1 MWNRAELKGKAKF
14 SFKRNYWKSVL
25 ISLLLALI
33 VGGGGTGA
41 SSAASSFR
49 SGMDNGYH
57 SSQDSDYSDIYDYDE
72 YDYDDYDHYDDYDD
86 YDDYEGSI
94 NDFKQG
100 FKEGMSDYSPVGW
113 MATLAIFGITFIIIF
128 ILIMTAV
135 ILIDV
140 FICNPVEVG
149 CKRYFLRNL
158 NEKAQVGNIGYAFDN
173 NYKNITKTM
182 FFRDLYTVLWTLL
195 LIIPGI
201 VKSYEYQ
208 MIPYLLAEN
217 PQMTKE
223 QAFAES
229 KRMMTGQKWR
239 AFVLDLSFIGWNILS
254 ALTLGIL
261 GIFYVQPYMDATHAA
276 LYEAL
281 RYGNPYGAPNYFNGM
296 PGGYNGESNGFN
308 GMSGSFNGES
318 NGFNGMPGGYNGESN
333 GSNGMSDS
341 IVEDVP
347 RQ

>member
-25 ISLLLALI
+25 ISLLLTLI

-72 YDYDDYDHYDDYDD
+72 YDYDD

>member
-49 SGMDNGYH
+49 SGMNNGYH

-72 YDYDDYDHYDDYDD
+72 YDYDDYD
-86 YDDYEGSI
+86 DYEGSI
-94 NDFKQG
+94 NDFEQG

-135 ILIDV
+135 ILMDV

-296 PGGYNGESNGFN
+296 PGGYNGESNGSN

-333 GSNGMSDS
+333 GFNGMSDS

>member
-49 SGMDNGYH
+49 SGMNNGYH

-72 YDYDDYDHYDDYDD
+72 YDYDDYD
-86 YDDYEGSI
+86 DYEGSI
-94 NDFKQG
+94 NDFEQG

-135 ILIDV
+135 ILMDV

-296 PGGYNGESNGFN
+296 PGGYNGESNGSN

-318 NGFNGMPGGYNGESN
+318 NGFNGMPGGYNEESN

>member
-72 YDYDDYDHYDDYDD
+72 YDYDDYD
-86 YDDYEGSI
+86 DYEGSI

-135 ILIDV
+135 ILMDV

>member
-72 YDYDDYDHYDDYDD
+72 YDYDD

-281 RYGNPYGAPNYFNGM
+281 RYGNPYGAQNYFNGM

-308 GMSGSFNGES
+308 GMSGSFNRES

>member
-49 SGMDNGYH
+49 SGMNNGYH

-72 YDYDDYDHYDDYDD
+72 YDYDDYD
-86 YDDYEGSI
+86 DYEGSI
-94 NDFKQG
+94 NDFEQG

-135 ILIDV
+135 ILMDV

-239 AFVLDLSFIGWNILS
+239 AFVLDLSFIGWDILS

-296 PGGYNGESNGFN
+296 PGGYNGESNGSN

-333 GSNGMSDS
+333 GFNGMSDS

>member
-72 YDYDDYDHYDDYDD
+72 YDYDD

>member
-25 ISLLLALI
+25 ISLLLTLI

-49 SGMDNGYH
+49 NGMNNGYH

-72 YDYDDYDHYDDYDD
+72 YDYDDYDNYDNYDN

>member
-49 SGMDNGYH
+49 SGMNNGYH

-72 YDYDDYDHYDDYDD
+72 YDYDDYDD

-135 ILIDV
+135 ILMDV

-261 GIFYVQPYMDATHAA
+261 GIFCVQPYMDATHAA

>member
-49 SGMDNGYH
+49 SGMNNGYH

-72 YDYDDYDHYDDYDD
+72 YDYDDYD
-86 YDDYEGSI
+86 DYEGSI
-94 NDFKQG
+94 NDFEQG

-135 ILIDV
+135 ILMDV

-182 FFRDLYTVLWTLL
+182 FFRDLYIVLWTLL

-296 PGGYNGESNGFN
+296 PGGYNGESNGSN

>member
-25 ISLLLALI
+25 ISLLLTLI

-72 YDYDDYDHYDDYDD
+72 YDYDDYD
-86 YDDYEGSI
+86 DYEGSI

-113 MATLAIFGITFIIIF
+113 MATFAIFGITFIIIF

>member
-49 SGMDNGYH
+49 NGMNNGYH

-72 YDYDDYDHYDDYDD
+72 YDYDD

-296 PGGYNGESNGFN
+296 PGGYNGESNGSN

-318 NGFNGMPGGYNGESN
+318 NGFNGMPGDYNGESN